1 MIILLLCAGL
11 QNLVEVFRELG
22 YDPEDHVPFS
32 ILSQHPSVLSLMESC
47 THHQL
52 VVSFYLLTYQY

>member
-1 MIILLLCAGL
+1 MIILLLSAGL

-52 VVSFYLLTYQY
+52 VVGFYLLTHQY